1 MRRRVAVRRSGVALL
16 GAGLGLAARATH
28 AALEEEAKLLASD
41 GAVQDYF
48 GESVALSGDYALVGA
63 YGDDDKG
70 YSTGSCLLYTS
81 PSPRDS

>member
-41 GAVQDYF
+41 GAKNDEF
-48 GESVALSGDYALVGA
+48 GWRHAALWGMRRS
-63 YGDDDKG
+63 
-70 YSTGSCLLYTS
+70 
-81 PSPRDS
+81 